1 MTPQAYDL
9 IGDIHGQ
16 HEKLVTILRALGYR
30 ARGDFAGWSHP
41 EGRKVI
47 FLGDYIDRGPA
58 VRAVLHDVRGMVEAG
73 DALAIMGNHELYAIL
88 NEADGTKPP
97 PELRATQGQFAG
109 RELEW
114 AGFVAWMGTLPLFID
129 LGEVRAV
136 HACWDARVI
145 ADLRGQSDLTPE
157 LLEACPMRNSRE
169 RKAVDRLLDGPVL
182 PVPDDALVLNS
193 KGMPLSK
200 VRVRWWNLPIS
211 PYAVSDLVLPE
222 SLGGRGTIE
231 PDALVGVPDYPAD
244 DPPVFFGHYWLPME
258 HRKAPLTPNLACL
271 DFSAGRGDAPLV
283 AYRWDGEQILS
294 EAKFFVPNHI

>member
-97 PELRATQGQFAG
+97 PELRATQGQ
-109 RELEW
+109 
-114 AGFVAWMGTLPLFID
+114 
-129 LGEVRAV
+129 
-136 HACWDARVI
+136 
-145 ADLRGQSDLTPE
+145 LT
-157 LLEACPMRNSRE
+157 
-169 RKAVDRLLDGPVL
+169 D
-182 PVPDDALVLNS
+182 
-193 KGMPLSK
+193 
-200 VRVRWWNLPIS
+200 
-211 PYAVSDLVLPE
+211 
-222 SLGGRGTIE
+222 
-231 PDALVGVPDYPAD
+231 
-244 DPPVFFGHYWLPME
+244 
-258 HRKAPLTPNLACL
+258 
-271 DFSAGRGDAPLV
+271 
-283 AYRWDGEQILS
+283 
-294 EAKFFVPNHI
+294 